1 MHKMSEL
8 VCVKFALDQFAHFV
22 HPTKT
27 GLGLNFD
34 QGVHRCEKMSSFR
47 KLRWDFGVQ
56 SLPPV
61 TAVVSVRT
69 GITVSVAVVSI
80 RMTVVSITMTVVSV
94 PSISGGISFG
104 FGISLG
110 FPLPVSAV
118 TAVVSQTVSVVST
131 VVSIRTAV
139 SVVSV
144 VGIGSRVGLSGG
156 SGFGLSLG
164 FPLPVSAVVSA
175 VSQTVVS
182 TIVSVTAVS
191 VIAGMS
197 IISIPGISGS
207 IGLRLSHNNGGESE
221 SYEQQRFHDWF

>member
-1 MHKMSEL
+1 MIFARIPTFFKASFFRKKNVQL
-8 VCVKFALDQFAHFV
+8 KIVK
-22 HPTKT
+22 KK
-27 GLGLNFD
+27 GLNFD

-69 GITVSVAVVSI
+69 GITVSVSVVSI
-80 RMTVVSITMTVVSV
+80 RMTVVSITMT
-94 PSISGGISFG
+94 
-104 FGISLG
+104 
-110 FPLPVSAV
+110 
-118 TAVVSQTVSVVST
+118 VVST

-144 VGIGSRVGLSGG
+144 VGIGSGVGLSGG

-182 TIVSVTAVS
+182 TIVSV
-191 VIAGMS
+191 
-197 IISIPGISGS
+197 
-207 IGLRLSHNNGGESE
+207 
-221 SYEQQRFHDWF
+221 

>member
-61 TAVVSVRT
+61 TAVVS
-69 GITVSVAVVSI
+69 
-80 RMTVVSITMTVVSV
+80 
-94 PSISGGISFG
+94 
-104 FGISLG
+104 
-110 FPLPVSAV
+110 
-118 TAVVSQTVSVVST
+118 
-131 VVSIRTAV
+131 IRTAV

-144 VGIGSRVGLSGG
+144 VGIGSGVGLSGG

>member
-1 MHKMSEL
+1 MIFARIPTFFKASFFRKKNVQL
-8 VCVKFALDQFAHFV
+8 KIVK
-22 HPTKT
+22 KK
-27 GLGLNFD
+27 GLNFD

-69 GITVSVAVVSI
+69 GITVSVSVVSI
-80 RMTVVSITMTVVSV
+80 RMTVVSITMT
-94 PSISGGISFG
+94 
-104 FGISLG
+104 
-110 FPLPVSAV
+110 
-118 TAVVSQTVSVVST
+118 VVST

-144 VGIGSRVGLSGG
+144 VGIGSGVGLSGG

>member
-1 MHKMSEL
+1 M
-8 VCVKFALDQFAHFV
+8 
-22 HPTKT
+22 
-27 GLGLNFD
+27 GLNFD

-69 GITVSVAVVSI
+69 GITVSVSVVSI
-80 RMTVVSITMTVVSV
+80 RMTVVSIRMTVVSV
-94 PSISGGISFG
+94 PSISG
-104 FGISLG
+104 G

-144 VGIGSRVGLSGG
+144 VGIGSGVGLSGG

>member
-1 MHKMSEL
+1 M
-8 VCVKFALDQFAHFV
+8 
-22 HPTKT
+22 
-27 GLGLNFD
+27 GLNFD

-69 GITVSVAVVSI
+69 GITVSVSVVSI

-104 FGISLG
+104 FGIS
-110 FPLPVSAV
+110 
-118 TAVVSQTVSVVST
+118 
-131 VVSIRTAV
+131 R
-139 SVVSV
+139 
-144 VGIGSRVGLSGG
+144 G

>member
-1 MHKMSEL
+1 MIFARIPTFFKASFFRKKNVQL
-8 VCVKFALDQFAHFV
+8 KIVK
-22 HPTKT
+22 KK
-27 GLGLNFD
+27 GLNFD

-69 GITVSVAVVSI
+69 GITVSVSVVPI
-80 RMTVVSITMTVVSV
+80 RMTVVSITMT
-94 PSISGGISFG
+94 
-104 FGISLG
+104 
-110 FPLPVSAV
+110 
-118 TAVVSQTVSVVST
+118 VVST

-144 VGIGSRVGLSGG
+144 VGIGSGVGLSGG

>member
-61 TAVVSVRT
+61 MAVVSVRT
-69 GITVSVAVVSI
+69 GITVSVS
-80 RMTVVSITMTVVSV
+80 VVSITMTVVSV

-144 VGIGSRVGLSGG
+144 VGIGSGVGLSGG

-175 VSQTVVS
+175 
-182 TIVSVTAVS
+182 
-191 VIAGMS
+191 
-197 IISIPGISGS
+197 
-207 IGLRLSHNNGGESE
+207 
-221 SYEQQRFHDWF
+221 

>member
-69 GITVSVAVVSI
+69 GITVSVSVVSI

-94 PSISGGISFG
+94 PSISV
-104 FGISLG
+104 GISLG

-144 VGIGSRVGLSGG
+144 VGIGSGVGLSGG
-156 SGFGLSLG
+156 SGFGLSLS
-164 FPLPVSAVVSA
+164 FPLPVSAVVS
-175 VSQTVVS
+175 
-182 TIVSVTAVS
+182 
-191 VIAGMS
+191 
-197 IISIPGISGS
+197 
-207 IGLRLSHNNGGESE
+207 
-221 SYEQQRFHDWF
+221 

>member
-1 MHKMSEL
+1 M
-8 VCVKFALDQFAHFV
+8 
-22 HPTKT
+22 
-27 GLGLNFD
+27 GLNFD
-34 QGVHRCEKMSSFR
+34 QGVHRCEKISSFR

-61 TAVVSVRT
+61 TAVVSIRT
-69 GITVSVAVVSI
+69 GITVSVSVVSI

-94 PSISGGISFG
+94 PSISGGIS
-104 FGISLG
+104 L
-110 FPLPVSAV
+110 
-118 TAVVSQTVSVVST
+118 
-131 VVSIRTAV
+131 
-139 SVVSV
+139 
-144 VGIGSRVGLSGG
+144 
-156 SGFGLSLG
+156 GFGLSLG

>member
-1 MHKMSEL
+1 M
-8 VCVKFALDQFAHFV
+8 
-22 HPTKT
+22 
-27 GLGLNFD
+27 
-34 QGVHRCEKMSSFR
+34 CEKMSSFR

-69 GITVSVAVVSI
+69 GITVSVSAVSI

-104 FGISLG
+104 FGLSLG

-118 TAVVSQTVSVVST
+118 TA
-131 VVSIRTAV
+131 
-139 SVVSV
+139 
-144 VGIGSRVGLSGG
+144 
-156 SGFGLSLG
+156 
-164 FPLPVSAVVSA
+164 A

-197 IISIPGISGS
+197 IISIGSGV
-207 IGLRLSHNNGGESE
+207 GLSGGS
-221 SYEQQRFHDWF
+221 